1 LNVCPNDCVI
11 GFGVPLTEAAFRR
24 QEQGVTGGDFIR
36 SQQLTWE
43 KYRYFFADSSAKV
56 LAQFRLWGVRLIEE
70 LTLQALRDLFSRPP
84 TAMILFAHWSDTD
97 RVELADGLVS
107 SEDIVHLV
115 PADFT
120 GIIDLCVCHP
130 RALVVGIK
138 QKCPG
143 CLVKY
148 TDTNAAP
155 LWWLYMYQAMFKIL
169 ATRPDYFQALA
180 DAFTSLS
187 EPRKV

>member
-1 LNVCPNDCVI
+1 LNVRLNDCVI
-11 GFGVPLTEAAFRR
+11 GFGVPLTEAGFRR
-24 QEQGVTGGDFIR
+24 QEQSATGGDFIR

-70 LTLQALRDLFSRPP
+70 LTLHALTDVFSRPP
-84 TAMILFAHWSDTD
+84 AAMILFAHWSDTD
-97 RVELADGLVS
+97 RVELADGLIS
-107 SEDIVHLV
+107 SEEIVGVV
-115 PADFT
+115 PSDFT
-120 GIIDLCVCHP
+120 GIVDLCVCHP

-138 QKCPG
+138 QKCPRS
-143 CLVKY
+143 LVKY

-187 EPRKV
+187 EPRPI